1 MTDDDSAAAGQWEIA
16 AAVADVKADEPV
28 ACTLGRHEIA
38 VYLVDGAYYA
48 TSNICTHASALLT
61 DGFMEGCEIECPLHN
76 ARFDVRT
83 GEVLTS
89 PAEVDLETF
98 RTRVVGERIEVF
110 IPA

>member
-1 MTDDDSAAAGQWEIA
+1 MTDDTTNGTWQVA
-16 AAVADVKADEPV
+16 AAVTDVAEDGPA
-28 ACTLGRHEIA
+28 ACSLGRHEIA

-61 DGFMEGCEIECPLHN
+61 DGMMDGYEVECPLHN

-83 GEVLTS
+83 GKVLSS

-98 RTRVVGERIEVF
+98 ETRVGGSNVEVL
-110 IPA
+110 IPG

>member
-1 MTDDDSAAAGQWEIA
+1 MTDNAVEGTWQVAVS
-16 AAVADVKADEPV
+16 VADVKVDEPA
-28 ACTLGRHEIA
+28 ACTLGQHEIA

-83 GEVLTS
+83 GEVLSS

-98 RTRVVGERIEVF
+98 RTRVVGDHIEVLL
-110 IPA
+110 PE

>member
-1 MTDDDSAAAGQWEIA
+1 MSDNGGTWQVA
-16 AAVADVKADEPV
+16 AAVADVKVGEPV
-28 ACTLGRHEIA
+28 ACSLGPHEIA

-61 DGFMEGCEIECPLHN
+61 DGFMDGCEIECPLHN

-83 GEVLTS
+83 GEVLSS

-98 RTRVVGERIEVF
+98 KTRIAGDQIEVL
-110 IPA
+110 IPS

>member
-1 MTDDDSAAAGQWEIA
+1 MSDNGGTWQVA
-16 AAVADVKADEPV
+16 AAVADVKVDEPV
-28 ACTLGRHEIA
+28 ACSLGPHEIA

-61 DGFMEGCEIECPLHN
+61 DGFMDGCEIECPLHN

-83 GEVLTS
+83 GEVLSS

-98 RTRVVGERIEVF
+98 KTRIVGDQIEVL
-110 IPA
+110 IAD

>member
-1 MTDDDSAAAGQWEIA
+1 MNVSTTAGSWHVA
-16 AAVADVKADEPV
+16 VAVADVKPDEPA
-28 ACTLGRHEIA
+28 ACSVGQHEIA

-61 DGFMEGCEIECPLHN
+61 DGLMEGCEIECPLHN

-83 GEVLTS
+83 GEALTS

-98 RTRVVGERIEVF
+98 ATRVVGDQIEVL
-110 IPA
+110 ISE